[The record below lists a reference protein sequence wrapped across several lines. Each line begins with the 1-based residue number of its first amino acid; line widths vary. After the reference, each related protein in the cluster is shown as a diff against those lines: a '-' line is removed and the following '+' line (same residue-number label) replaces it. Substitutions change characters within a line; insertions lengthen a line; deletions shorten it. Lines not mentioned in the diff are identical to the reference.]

1 MRQSVFL
8 ASEPS
13 PATQAM
19 AEMGRGEGGGGSR
32 WVEVK
37 EGGVLRQRAGH
48 TGRLKEL
55 LPSIDP
61 VKIGL
66 HLRPSLRRRLF
77 VCIDKS
83 CDLAD
88 ETLCLLSIQRGG
100 GGVGGGGA
108 EVRKRRRRN
117 NNSAAKSSSSSQ
129 ANLFYVLDKLAE
141 KLDLF
146 FFLWVGGGGLSPDPP
161 RKEKGPI
168 KRELI

>member
-1 MRQSVFL
+1 M
-8 ASEPS
+8 
-13 PATQAM
+13 
-19 AEMGRGEGGGGSR
+19 
-32 WVEVK
+32 EVK

-100 GGVGGGGA
+100 GGVGGRGA
-108 EVRKRRRRN
+108 EVRKRRRN
-117 NNSAAKSSSSSQ
+117 NNSAAKSTSSSQ

-146 FFLWVGGGGLSPDPP
+146 FCGWGGGGCH
-161 RKEKGPI
+161 
-168 KRELI
+168 LIHRGRRRDQSNGS

>member
-19 AEMGRGEGGGGSR
+19 AEMGRGEEVGGG
-32 WVEVK
+32 
-37 EGGVLRQRAGH
+37 EGGRSAAAVCRTQGKIKGA
-48 TGRLKEL
+48 
-55 LPSIDP
+55 PASIDP

-88 ETLCLLSIQRGG
+88 GTLCLLSIQRGG
-100 GGVGGGGA
+100 GGGGGGGG
-108 EVRKRRRRN
+108 ERREGRR
-117 NNSAAKSSSSSQ
+117 
-129 ANLFYVLDKLAE
+129 
-141 KLDLF
+141 
-146 FFLWVGGGGLSPDPP
+146 
-161 RKEKGPI
+161 
-168 KRELI
+168 